1 MGKPLVR
8 FCEGLEC
15 NFGMDEIL
23 WHRRETRR
31 QTDKTKLILQPGE
44 SPVYSNSPEKGLPAE
59 VAMAGV
65 LSCAKRVF
73 RNVRPMSLGKKRV
86 NAPEEHGGVWV
97 QSPTQGLQ
105 R

>member
-1 MGKPLVR
+1 MRGVKGPAAQRTRYAAVGAIG
-8 FCEGLEC
+8 EPSEC
-15 NFGMDEIL
+15 GRLKF
-23 WHRRETRR
+23 
-31 QTDKTKLILQPGE
+31 
-44 SPVYSNSPEKGLPAE
+44 SNDCSPEKGLPAE

-65 LSCAKRVF
+65 LSCAKRVS